1 MSHTIAVLLLCTFT
15 LAGNATAQRPDFI
28 NMPGATP
35 QTPFSQ
41 AVRVGDLLY
50 LSGMIGVKPGTT
62 TLVAG
67 GITAETQ
74 QTLENIK
81 AVVERA
87 GGSMDN
93 VARCLVML
101 ADMAEWGTMNETYIK
116 FFPVNRPAR
125 SAVAV
130 AGLALGA
137 RVEIE
142 CIAVLVK

>member
-1 MSHTIAVLLLCTFT
+1 MMRTIVIFLVCPFALCGT
-15 LAGNATAQRPDFI
+15 ATAQKPEYI
-28 NMPGATP
+28 KAAGATA
-35 QTPFSQ
+35 QTPFSE
-41 AVRVGDLLY
+41 AVRVGNLLY
-50 LSGMIGVKPGTT
+50 LSGMIGVKPGTM

-81 AVVERA
+81 AAVERA

-93 VARCLVML
+93 VAKCLVML

-125 SAVAV
+125 SAFGAS
-130 AGLALGA
+130 GLALGA

-142 CIAVLVK
+142 CIAVLSK